1 MFYLEPPIRLR
12 ADVLTSLP
20 KQWAQPRQSTWADHH
35 LGGRLLG
42 SFLEGPCFDAH
53 GNLYIVDIPF
63 GRIFR
68 ILPSQDIV
76 LHAEYDGWP
85 NGLKVTPSGRIL
97 VADHRL
103 GLVEIS
109 ADGGATVL
117 IDHYRG
123 EKFRGL
129 NDLTLSRDGWV
140 YFTDQGQ
147 SGLQEPSGAVF
158 RWHLQTDR
166 LERVLNNIPS
176 PNGLVLSPDESRLF
190 VAVTRANAIWR
201 LPFVADGGVSK
212 VGVFLNLSGGGGPD
226 GLAVDVEGG
235 LIVAQPGL
243 GVLRFD
249 DAGML
254 THFIETP
261 EGTSAS
267 NIAFGGPDNT
277 NLFITDSAA
286 GRILSVPMP
295 IAGFRG

>member
-1 MFYLEPPIRLR
+1 MFYLEPPIRLQ
-12 ADVLTSLP
+12 ADVLVSLP
-20 KQWAQPRQSTWADHH
+20 MQWAQPRQSMWADHH

-68 ILPSQDIV
+68 ISPSHNIA
-76 LHAEYDGWP
+76 LHADYDGWP
-85 NGLKVTPSGRIL
+85 NGLKVTSSGRIL

-109 ADGGATVL
+109 ADGRAAVL
-117 IDHYRG
+117 VDQYRG

-176 PNGLVLSPDESRLF
+176 PVVTTHATDAPFHGESLEAMILNYADLSSIDYVLMK
-190 VAVTRANAIWR
+190 AGA
-201 LPFVADGGVSK
+201 LPFY
-212 VGVFLNLSGGGGPD
+212 
-226 GLAVDVEGG
+226 
-235 LIVAQPGL
+235 
-243 GVLRFD
+243 R
-249 DAGML
+249 
-254 THFIETP
+254 
-261 EGTSAS
+261 S
-267 NIAFGGPDNT
+267 NK
-277 NLFITDSAA
+277 S
-286 GRILSVPMP
+286 
-295 IAGFRG
+295 